1 MNEQR
6 LQAYYQLIQTLLDCP
21 SGEEPEIL
29 AANTELLDADFVQ
42 VVGLAAEHFAQQGEE
57 NRANWLR
64 NLATYLTTPET
75 PPITEADIETY
86 SPFILEVLRAT
97 AESNGNPEVI
107 YLLLAANTDKL
118 NRIFAELLRRWATN
132 TLAEAEPDTATSI
145 ANVIGNFSN
154 LIQQFPLGSKANNM
168 EIAITGYEIIQ
179 TIYTRPAYPEKWATT
194 QNNLATAYSDRIL
207 GNRGENLEEA
217 IAAYSAALEVYT
229 RTDFPVDWAG
239 TQNNLAIA
247 YRNRILGNRGE
258 NLEKAIAAYSAALEV
273 YTRTDFPEKWATI
286 QNNLATA
293 YLYRILGNRGENLE
307 KAIAVYSAALE
318 VYTRTDFPEKWAMT
332 QNNLAIAY
340 SDRILG
346 NRGEN
351 LEQAIAAYSAA
362 LEVYTRTDFPQKWAM
377 TQNNLGNAYRN
388 RILGNR
394 GENLEQAIA
403 AYSAALEVYTRTDFP
418 QKWAMTQNNLGNAYR
433 NRILGNR
440 GENLEQAIA
449 AYSAALEV
457 YTRTDF
463 PQNHAETLFNLGI
476 LYQEEKQFNLAY
488 DTFAQAIATVEA
500 LRGEIN
506 AGDNLG
512 EEGKRKQAEEWNKLY
527 RRMIEVCLALGKDTE
542 AIEYIERSKT
552 RYLVELLSKAD
563 SINQKNLPDIDSK
576 IRFAEIQ
583 NLLDDETVIIQ
594 WYIFTDCFRAFIIT
608 KNHQPIIW
616 QSASENLDNLEEW
629 TDNYLQIYGED
640 KQKWRYQLNEQ
651 LTKLTQILHLN
662 EIISLISS
670 QYKKLI
676 VIPHRYLHLFPLH
689 AVPLANKHSSQPEYL
704 FDRFPHGVSYA
715 PSNQLLRFTQR
726 RLQKLAN
733 LELNP
738 FSNLFAI
745 QNPTNDL
752 AFTDIEVE
760 TIAADFQPQQI
771 LKHHQA
777 TKAALTATPTNETLS
792 NSQWLHFS
800 CHGYFNFRS
809 PLKSGLQLADAV
821 TSNIPSTINSS
832 RYLRI
837 DNETAIDLD
846 KCLTLED
853 IFQLN
858 LNNCRLVC
866 LSACE
871 TGFIDYTNS
880 SDEYIGLAS
889 GFIRAGATNMISS
902 LWAVSDFH
910 TALLMIKFYENLP
923 LYQYNVSLALNHTQT
938 WLRRATQSQIIDWV
952 QSKTN
957 MQNTQ
962 QQKIIGFLQQYKPE
976 QQPFK
981 RPEFWAA
988 FSAIS
993 PV

>member
-57 NRANWLR
+57 NRAEWLR
-64 NLATYLTTPET
+64 NLAAYLTTPET
-75 PPITEADIETY
+75 PAISEADIETY
-86 SPFILEVLRAT
+86 LPFILEVLRTT
-97 AESNGNPEVI
+97 ADSNGDAQVI
-107 YLLLAANTDKL
+107 YPLLRANTDKL
-118 NRIFAELLRRWATN
+118 DRIFAELLRRWATN
-132 TLAEAEPDTATSI
+132 TLEKAKPDRATFI
-145 ANVIGNFSN
+145 AATIGNFSN
-154 LIQQFPLGSKANNM
+154 LINDFPLGSKANNM
-168 EIAITGYEIIQ
+168 EIGIAGYEIAL
-179 TIYTRPAYPEKWATT
+179 TIYTRTDFPEQWATT
-194 QNNLATAYSDRIL
+194 QNNLGNAYLYRIL
-207 GNRGENLEEA
+207 GNRGENLEAA
-217 IAAYSAALEVYT
+217 IAAYSAALEVRTRTDFPVDWAMTQNNLGNAHLYRILGNKGENLEAAIAAYSAALEVRTRTDFPVDWAMTQNNLATAYLYRILGNRGENLENAIAAFSAALEVYT
-229 RTDFPVDWAG
+229 RTDFPKQWAG
-239 TQNNLAIA
+239 TQNNLGEA
-247 YRNRILGNRGE
+247 YRNRILGNKGE

-273 YTRTDFPEKWATI
+273 YTRTDFPEQWAGT
-286 QNNLATA
+286 QNNLGNA
-293 YLYRILGNRGENLE
+293 YSERILGNRGENLE
-307 KAIAVYSAALE
+307 A
-318 VYTRTDFPEKWAMT
+318 
-332 QNNLAIAY
+332 
-340 SDRILG
+340 
-346 NRGEN
+346 
-351 LEQAIAAYSAA
+351 
-362 LEVYTRTDFPQKWAM
+362 
-377 TQNNLGNAYRN
+377 
-388 RILGNR
+388 
-394 GENLEQAIA
+394 
-403 AYSAALEVYTRTDFP
+403 
-418 QKWAMTQNNLGNAYR
+418 
-433 NRILGNR
+433 
-440 GENLEQAIA
+440 AIA

-463 PQNHAETLFNLGI
+463 PQNHAETLLNLGI

-488 DTFAQAIATVEA
+488 DTFAQAIPTVEA

-563 SINQKNLPDIDSK
+563 SINLENLPEIDSN
-576 IRFAEIQ
+576 IRFAEIK

-594 WYIFTDCFRAFIIT
+594 WYIFTDCFRAFIIS

-616 QSASENLDNLEEW
+616 QSASEDLDNLKNW

-651 LTKLTQILHLN
+651 LTQLTQTLHLN
-662 EIISLISS
+662 QIISLIPS

-689 AVPLANKHSSQPEYL
+689 AVPLANNNSSQPEYL

-726 RLQKLAN
+726 RVRRLAN

-760 TIAADFQPQQI
+760 TIAADFQPQQV

-777 TKAALTATPTNETLS
+777 TKAALTATPTDETLS

-800 CHGYFNFRS
+800 CHGYFNFRF

-821 TSNIPSTINSS
+821 TSTIPSTINSS

-837 DNETAIDLD
+837 DNEKAIDLD

-871 TGFIDYTNS
+871 TGFIDYTNN

-889 GFIRAGATNMISS
+889 GFMRAGGTNIISS